1 MVPTASSRKRLAGVA
16 ALVMSAAVGV
26 LTCTAPLQAQGADTR
41 TPQQTVKPDTTDP
54 MARALAAEDKNDIK
68 AASKA
73 YHDVLDQA
81 LRAGAPD
88 GDRIAFALL
97 GLERNM
103 VDMGA
108 LDSLVP
114 IVSRVIVVRPTDP
127 IARGIMLRSL
137 VTLGRAEEA
146 QAAFTSWRRAVGND
160 ATPFREYARLLLGQG
175 RALAADS
182 LLNEA
187 SRLMGMKGA
196 LSGETAQ
203 LNVSL
208 QRWNA
213 AAVAYRESLI
223 DQPYLETAALFG
235 LGRAPAGARDS
246 IRTVLLAPPVALVP
260 RRLLSQL
267 EFAWSEPRRAWQALG
282 SVTPV
287 DDSTLASWRAFG
299 ERAELGESW
308 LVARDA
314 WTAVFERKPD
324 LESQRRAAD
333 AAIRAGDAAAALAL
347 LRRPAPGD
355 AAARAKALLGLE
367 IAALGELGRVE
378 EAQQK
383 MDKEGKALDAAARAA
398 LSRPLVI
405 AMLRSGDVT
414 RAKALMNDPDLLDDD
429 EMAGWVALYEG
440 DLALARKRLV
450 RSSTQRPELVDALG
464 VLARVRLDTQ
474 VGLGHAFQTLARRDT
489 AGASA
494 RFAQLADSVGTAA
507 PALLAL
513 SARLTPAKAAGPKW
527 ERLVKEYPKSPE
539 APEALLTWARQ
550 LRDAGD
556 KAGATAKLEQLL
568 VEYTTS
574 ALAPQARRELE
585 RLRGTVP
592 PSTTAGDF
600 PRTSR

>member
-1 MVPTASSRKRLAGVA
+1 MVPTASSRNRLVCGVA
-16 ALVMSAAVGV
+16 LVLSAIAALPPVAAAQAAGGR
-26 LTCTAPLQAQGADTR
+26 PL
-41 TPQQTVKPDTTDP
+41 QQTVKPDTADP
-54 MARALAAEDKNDIK
+54 MARALAAEEKNDLK
-68 AASKA
+68 AAAAA
-73 YHDVLDQA
+73 YRQVLDDA
-81 LRAGAPD
+81 LKAGAPD

-108 LDSLVP
+108 IDSIVP
-114 IVSRVIVVRPTDP
+114 IVSRVLTVRPTDP
-127 IARGIMLRSL
+127 IAHGIRLRSL
-137 VTLGRAEEA
+137 VTLGRMDDA
-146 QAAFTSWRRAVGND
+146 QAAFTAWRRAVGND
-160 ATPFREYARLLLGQG
+160 ATPFREYARLLMGQG

-235 LGRAPAGARDS
+235 LGRAPAPARDS
-246 IRTVLLAPPVALVP
+246 IRTVLLAPPVALLP

-282 SVTPV
+282 AVTPV

-333 AAIRAGDAAAALAL
+333 AAIRAGDATGALAL
-347 LRRPAPGD
+347 LRRAAPGD
-355 AAARAKALLGLE
+355 AAARAKALLALE

-383 MDKEGKALDAAARAA
+383 MDKEGKALDATARAA

-405 AMLRSGDVT
+405 AMLRSGDVA
-414 RAKALMNDPDLLDDD
+414 RARALMNDPELVDDD
-429 EMAGWVALYEG
+429 EMAGWVALYDG
-440 DLALARKRLV
+440 DLARARKRLV
-450 RSSTQRPELVDALG
+450 RSATQRPELVDALG

-474 VGLGHAFQTLARRDT
+474 VGLGQAFQTLARHDT
-489 AGASA
+489 VAAAA
-494 RFAQLADSVGTAA
+494 RFSALADSVGTAA

-513 SARLTPAKAAGPKW
+513 SARLTPARSAAPKW
-527 ERLVKEYPKSPE
+527 DRLVKDYPKSPE

-568 VEYTTS
+568 VEYTSS

-592 PSTTAGDF
+592 PGTAPGDF
-600 PRTSR
+600 PLPSR